1 MKQSL
6 KDKDARKKAI
16 RRAVKSVFAGVE
28 HQVSVQT
35 GKANICVM
43 IEYTDFKPRE
53 EVRRLLHPLIGD
65 GVQLVLVREYSDKT
79 IRDALYRMFH
89 DNEVGIA
96 YFDNGRLECLQIRL
110 YVNDYLD
117 STYGI
122 L

>member
-16 RRAVKSVFAGVE
+16 WRAVESVFAGVE
-28 HQVSVQT
+28 HRVSVQT

-53 EVRRLLHPLIGD
+53 EVRRLLRPFIGE

-79 IRDALYRMFH
+79 IRDALYKMFY
-89 DNEVGIA
+89 DNEVGIV
-96 YFDNGRLECLQIRL
+96 YFENGKLECLQIRV
-110 YVNDYLD
+110 YVNDMLD
-117 STYGI
+117 NMCSA
-122 L
+122 

>member
-16 RRAVKSVFAGVE
+16 WRAVESVFAGVE
-28 HQVSVQT
+28 HRVSVQT

-53 EVRRLLHPLIGD
+53 EVRRLLRPLIGD

-79 IRDALYRMFH
+79 IRDALYKMFY
-89 DNEVGIA
+89 DNEVGIV
-96 YFDNGRLECLQIRL
+96 YFENGKLECLQIRVF
-110 YVNDYLD
+110 VNDYLD
-117 STYGI
+117 NTCRI
-122 L
+122 P